1 MKNFSNVSIVCK
13 GTLTLRYIY
22 YCDFV
27 WKFKNVKISNHLD
40 YDFAKTIIV
49 DRNSLDKIKI
59 SDKLKNYKIIICLW
73 NGMFDFEEK
82 RIKDQ
87 LKKIENKKIKVN
99 FFLVGFMDEYQ
110 KNKNLLFSKK
120 ILKKKRDYKIE
131 CDIKYKLIYK
141 FSNFYYLVRAIKS
154 PLTFLNYY
162 FSKKVIFIGGG
173 ILTKEIMNNLKRDHT
188 NDLYQVIKKF
198 YDIFYFKK
206 KYLKGLEYF
215 TNLIYSKKFKR
226 FDKFKQLYIFQTISR
241 CILLYN
247 LTKFSNFSYFSREYR
262 MGLMRCSIYNKNT
275 FLDLG
280 SKCGL
285 EHVYDRSLLLY
296 KDHKYNSIKI
306 DLFRGKTNFKKAIK
320 KFIFLNR
327 KLEYHSTK
335 NSSLNDLKKILSI
348 FSVNIG

>member
-120 ILKKKRDYKIE
+120 NFEKKER
-131 CDIKYKLIYK
+131 L
-141 FSNFYYLVRAIKS
+141 
-154 PLTFLNYY
+154 
-162 FSKKVIFIGGG
+162 
-173 ILTKEIMNNLKRDHT
+173 
-188 NDLYQVIKKF
+188 
-198 YDIFYFKK
+198 
-206 KYLKGLEYF
+206 
-215 TNLIYSKKFKR
+215 
-226 FDKFKQLYIFQTISR
+226 
-241 CILLYN
+241 
-247 LTKFSNFSYFSREYR
+247 
-262 MGLMRCSIYNKNT
+262 
-275 FLDLG
+275 
-280 SKCGL
+280 
-285 EHVYDRSLLLY
+285 
-296 KDHKYNSIKI
+296 
-306 DLFRGKTNFKKAIK
+306 
-320 KFIFLNR
+320 
-327 KLEYHSTK
+327 
-335 NSSLNDLKKILSI
+335 
-348 FSVNIG
+348 